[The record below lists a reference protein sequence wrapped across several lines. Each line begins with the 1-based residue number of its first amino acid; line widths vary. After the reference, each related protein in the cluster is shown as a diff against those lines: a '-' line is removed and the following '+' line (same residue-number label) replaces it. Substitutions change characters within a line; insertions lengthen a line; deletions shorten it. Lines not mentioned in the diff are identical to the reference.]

1 MCSEQF
7 SMDFQS
13 EILPME
19 KGKTW
24 TNESWEENHFHR
36 NLFSGVHLSVRYI
49 DFSSWIDLCKE
60 HDFGYNLIFLWYQ
73 IVLILFKKDK
83 YAHSMDQPIVFNQ
96 NQFWIIS
103 THFPSP
109 FSTITLWLNSC
120 FSMNLKTP
128 FVRCHHRFNHN
139 EWTALSPF

>member
-7 SMDFQS
+7 SMDFES

-36 NLFSGVHLSVRYI
+36 NLFSWVHLSI
-49 DFSSWIDLCKE
+49 GHDEE

-96 NQFWIIS
+96 N
-103 THFPSP
+103 
-109 FSTITLWLNSC
+109 
-120 FSMNLKTP
+120 
-128 FVRCHHRFNHN
+128 
-139 EWTALSPF
+139 